1 MAVTADQPIKV
12 QSPGELVAYK
22 AVASVAH
29 YGGTLAF
36 IIPASG
42 YATNVIA
49 AGANTFAGVVKS
61 NGGITAPAASGD
73 ANVECWTH
81 GDFELLTSGADQS
94 WVGDLVY
101 AVDNYMVDKTSASQS
116 IVGRCVGFVSAT
128 RIIVRIEVTHS

>member
-12 QSPGELVAYK
+12 QSPARLVSYK

-49 AGANTFAGVVKS
+49 AGVNTFAGVVKS

-73 ANVECWTH
+73 SEVECWTE
-81 GDFELLTSGADQS
+81 GDFELTTSGATQD
-94 WVGDLVY
+94 WVGDLAY
-101 AVDNYMVDKTSASQS
+101 AVDNYTVNVTAASQTK
-116 IVGRCVGFVSAT
+116 IGRVVRYISAT
-128 RIIVRIEVTHS
+128 KIVVRIEVTQA